1 MHTLL
6 TDLKD
11 LGRVTLAA
19 LLLGAGLPAVFAIGV
34 RLQSRYRDPAS
45 AGSPRRAAG
54 AGALLCYALV
64 LGIAVA
70 GVLFVAKAFLAT
82 RFGIHLFGQS

>member
-6 TDLKD
+6 SDLND
-11 LGRVTLAA
+11 LWRVTLAA
-19 LLLGAGLPAVFAIGV
+19 LVFGAGLPAIFAVGV
-34 RLQSRYRDPAS
+34 LLQSRTHLTGATM
-45 AGSPRRAAG
+45 AVRRAAG

-64 LGIAVA
+64 LAVA
-70 GVLFVAKAFLAT
+70 VTGVLFVAKAFLAT

>member
-1 MHTLL
+1 VHTLL

-19 LLLGAGLPAVFAIGV
+19 LLLGAGLPTVFAVGV
-34 RLQSRYRDPAS
+34 RLQSRYRDPAGGES
-45 AGSPRRAAG
+45 IRRAAG
-54 AGALLCYALV
+54 AGAVFCYALV
-64 LGIAVA
+64 LAIAVT